1 MAMEVNQVD
10 KVDQI
15 VEQYGGEKRSLIGVL
30 HDTQSEYNYLPKEVL
45 IRVAERLEV
54 PLSQVIRVASFFSA
68 FSLEPRGRHLVNV
81 CLGTA
86 CHVRGGTRLLTR
98 IEKDLGIKDGETS
111 EDLQFTLRTVRCLG
125 ACALGPIMVVD
136 QRYFGKMAPARVS
149 DVLKRYQ

>member
-1 MAMEVNQVD
+1 MEVNQVD
-10 KVDQI
+10 QI
-15 VEQYGGEKRSLIGVL
+15 VERYGGEKSSLIGVL
-30 HDTQSEYNYLPKEVL
+30 HDTQSEYNYLPKEAL
-45 IRVAERLEV
+45 TRIAERLEV

-86 CHVRGGTRLLTR
+86 CHVRGGARILTR
-98 IEKDLGIKDGETS
+98 IEKGLGIKDGETS
-111 EDLQFTLRTVRCLG
+111 EDFEFTLRTVRCLG

-136 QRYFGKMAPARVS
+136 ERYFGKMSPTRVN

>member
-1 MAMEVNQVD
+1 MEVNQVD
-10 KVDQI
+10 QI
-15 VEQYGGEKRSLIGVL
+15 VERYGGEKSSLIGVL
-30 HDTQSEYNYLPKEVL
+30 HDTQSEYNYLPKEAL
-45 IRVAERLEV
+45 TRIAERLEV

-86 CHVRGGTRLLTR
+86 CHVRGGARILRR

-111 EDLQFTLRTVRCLG
+111 EDFEFTLRTVRCLG

-136 QRYFGKMAPARVS
+136 ERYFGKMSPTRVN